1 MPWKDKT
8 VKELRKEFAESAK
21 DCDNFSA
28 LCREFGIS
36 RATGYKW
43 LNRYEQNQSMED
55 HSCTPHNIANKT
67 DEGIEDLILY
77 TRSEHPAWG
86 ARKIKALLERQGFQI
101 PCEKTVNNILSR
113 YGCIPP
119 DRISKTKTVSTF

>member
-55 HSCTPHNIANKT
+55 QSCTPPQ
-67 DEGIEDLILY
+67 Y
-77 TRSEHPAWG
+77 C
-86 ARKIKALLERQGFQI
+86 Q
-101 PCEKTVNNILSR
+101 
-113 YGCIPP
+113 
-119 DRISKTKTVSTF
+119 

>member
-43 LNRYEQNQSMED
+43 LNRYEQNQSMENQ
-55 HSCTPHNIANKT
+55 S
-67 DEGIEDLILY
+67 
-77 TRSEHPAWG
+77 
-86 ARKIKALLERQGFQI
+86 
-101 PCEKTVNNILSR
+101 
-113 YGCIPP
+113 
-119 DRISKTKTVSTF
+119 